1 MGRNIQNIKESTYA
15 STRGIMKTVI
25 HSLLVSFA
33 VSLPQGYYYPYY
45 PYSYPVYQVVQ
56 PNIYTSQIRYLGIP
70 LESQSLAT
78 QQIDRK
84 INVEE
89 KVKEVLGTTLPTDPS
104 IKAPNDLSSPS
115 AAAALAYM
123 KSVSKDELCG
133 LPTEVYLKTIFDGKS
148 KEEANAE
155 ATRIYIEAYN
165 SGKRLPQSGACA
177 AADATYREAWRK
189 GDDPILE
196 SALAFI
202 NAWPGAKEGN
212 PCAVSGIDYMKAI
225 INGKSHLEANTIAMT
240 AFANAFKELSK
251 QGKPLKDVA
260 CRDATKAF
268 FAAIPEKPDPANAA
282 AFYAFTDKIFED
294 GAPAFDPVCLS
305 SLDAFVQSYNA
316 GDDLLT
322 ANLKSAQSFFRE
334 FAKGSNITPDSPCAA
349 ATLAYANEI
358 TKKPSAPNAAAMLA
372 YITEAVTRQGREF
385 DPVCAA
391 ATDAYFDA
399 YIQDKSEAS
408 ANEAAAVAY
417 LATLEK
423 SPDFDVNSACGK
435 AAAAYIAEF

>member
-1 MGRNIQNIKESTYA
+1 MG
-15 STRGIMKTVI
+15 
-25 HSLLVSFA
+25 
-33 VSLPQGYYYPYY
+33 
-45 PYSYPVYQVVQ
+45 
-56 PNIYTSQIRYLGIP
+56 
-70 LESQSLAT
+70 
-78 QQIDRK
+78 
-84 INVEE
+84 
-89 KVKEVLGTTLPTDPS
+89 
-104 IKAPNDLSSPS
+104 
-115 AAAALAYM
+115 
-123 KSVSKDELCG
+123 
-133 LPTEVYLKTIFDGKS
+133 KTIFDGKS

-349 ATLAYANEI
+349 ATLAY
-358 TKKPSAPNAAAMLA
+358 
-372 YITEAVTRQGREF
+372 ITEAVTRQGREF

>member
-177 AADATYREAWRK
+177 AADAAYREAWRK

-268 FAAIPEKPDPANAA
+268 FEAIPEKPDPANAA

-305 SLDAFVQSYNA
+305 SESLLKDQTSLLILHVLLLLLLMPMRSQRSQVLLMQLLCLLTSLKLLQDKEESLILFVQQ
-316 GDDLLT
+316 LLMPT
-322 ANLKSAQSFFRE
+322 LMLIFRISQ
-334 FAKGSNITPDSPCAA
+334 KLLP
-349 ATLAYANEI
+349 
-358 TKKPSAPNAAAMLA
+358 M
-372 YITEAVTRQGREF
+372 RQ
-385 DPVCAA
+385 
-391 ATDAYFDA
+391 
-399 YIQDKSEAS
+399 
-408 ANEAAAVAY
+408 
-417 LATLEK
+417 LL
-423 SPDFDVNSACGK
+423 
-435 AAAAYIAEF
+435 

>member
-1 MGRNIQNIKESTYA
+1 
-15 STRGIMKTVI
+15 MKTVI

-33 VSLPQGYYYPYY
+33 VSLPHGYYYPYSY

-56 PNIYTSQIRYLGIP
+56 PQIYTSQITYPGSLLQIP
-70 LESQSLAT
+70 SVSTEQRSG
-78 QQIDRK
+78 K

-89 KVKEVLGTTLPTDPS
+89 KVKEVLNTKIPVGQS
-104 IKAPNDLSSPS
+104 IKASNDLTSPS

-165 SGKRLPQSGACA
+165 SGQRLPQSGACA
-177 AADATYREAWRK
+177 AADAAYREAWRK

-202 NAWPGAKEGN
+202 NAWPGSKEGN

-225 INGKSHLEANTIAMT
+225 INGKSHLEANTIATT

-268 FAAIPEKPDPANAA
+268 FEAIPEKPDPANAA

-305 SLDAFVQSYNA
+305 SLDAFIESYNG

-322 ANLKSAQSFFRE
+322 ANLKSAQSFFKE
-334 FAKGSNITPDSPCAA
+334 FAKGSNISPDSPCAA

-358 TKKPSAPNAAAMLA
+358 TKKPSAPNAAAMIA

-417 LATLEK
+417 LDTLEK
-423 SPDFDVNSACGK
+423 SPNFDVNSACGK

>member
-1 MGRNIQNIKESTYA
+1 
-15 STRGIMKTVI
+15 
-25 HSLLVSFA
+25 
-33 VSLPQGYYYPYY
+33 
-45 PYSYPVYQVVQ
+45 
-56 PNIYTSQIRYLGIP
+56 
-70 LESQSLAT
+70 
-78 QQIDRK
+78 
-84 INVEE
+84 
-89 KVKEVLGTTLPTDPS
+89 
-104 IKAPNDLSSPS
+104 
-115 AAAALAYM
+115 
-123 KSVSKDELCG
+123 
-133 LPTEVYLKTIFDGKS
+133 
-148 KEEANAE
+148 
-155 ATRIYIEAYN
+155 
-165 SGKRLPQSGACA
+165 
-177 AADATYREAWRK
+177 
-189 GDDPILE
+189 
-196 SALAFI
+196 
-202 NAWPGAKEGN
+202 
-212 PCAVSGIDYMKAI
+212 
-225 INGKSHLEANTIAMT
+225 MT

-268 FAAIPEKPDPANAA
+268 FEAIPEKPDPANAA

-349 ATLAYANEI
+349 AT
-358 TKKPSAPNAAAMLA
+358 
-372 YITEAVTRQGREF
+372 
-385 DPVCAA
+385 
-391 ATDAYFDA
+391 DAYFDA

>member
-1 MGRNIQNIKESTYA
+1 MGRSIQCIKESTHIN
-15 STRGIMKTVI
+15 TRGIMKTVI

-33 VSLPQGYYYPYY
+33 VSLPQGYYYPY
-45 PYSYPVYQVVQ
+45 PYSYPVYRVVQ
-56 PNIYTSQIRYLGIP
+56 PQIYTSQISYPG
-70 LESQSLAT
+70 SLL
-78 QQIDRK
+78 QIQNAPTEQRSGK

-89 KVKEVLGTTLPTDPS
+89 KVKEVLNTKIPVGQS
-104 IKAPNDLSSPS
+104 IKASNDLTSPS

-165 SGKRLPQSGACA
+165 SGERLPQSGACA
-177 AADATYREAWRK
+177 AADAAYREAWKK

-202 NAWPGAKEGN
+202 NAWPGSKEGN

-225 INGKSHLEANTIAMT
+225 INGKSHLEANTIATT
-240 AFANAFKELSK
+240 AFANAFKDLSK

-268 FAAIPEKPDPANAA
+268 FEAIPEKPDPANAA
-282 AFYAFTDKIFED
+282 AFYAFTDKIFEV

-305 SLDAFVQSYNA
+305 SLDAFINSYSS
-316 GDDLLT
+316 GDDLST
-322 ANLKSAQSFFRE
+322 ANLKAAKSFFQE
-334 FAKGSNITPDSPCAA
+334 FAKGSSVPADSPCAA
-349 ATLAYANEI
+349 ATLAYAKEI
-358 TKKPSAPNAAAMLA
+358 TNKPSAPNAAAMIA
-372 YITEAVTRQGREF
+372 YITEAITKGGRRF

-391 ATDAYFDA
+391 ATEAYFDA
-399 YIQDKSEAS
+399 YIEKKSEAA

-417 LATLEK
+417 LDTLEK
-423 SPDFDVNSACGK
+423 SPNFDVNSACGK